1 MAIYMGGEYYEEVE
15 EPIIYGSLHDP
26 IGVFSYGTW
35 DFKWIYFPFLA

>member
-26 IGVFSYGTW
+26 MGVFSYGTW
-35 DFKWIYFPFLA
+35 DFNDVWPEIP